1 METET
6 IAEALGH
13 SVATVT
19 DIYIKFNRRKTKP
32 PKKDA
37 QPRQH
42 NIMRIEQQQIKAKS
56 LGGVSEAKRYGILC
70 EQSGQAEKLVR
81 KD

>member
-13 SVATVT
+13 SIATVT

-37 QPRQH
+37 QPRQYH
-42 NIMRIEQQQIKAKS
+42 KPTKS
-56 LGGVSEAKRYGILC
+56 DGG
-70 EQSGQAEKLVR
+70 SGTPINKNVCISH
-81 KD
+81 

>member
-6 IAEALGH
+6 NAEALGH
-13 SVATVT
+13 SIATVT

-37 QPRQH
+37 QPRQYH
-42 NIMRIEQQQIKAKS
+42 IMRIESQPIETKNP
-56 LGGVSEAKRYGILC
+56 GGVSEAKRYGILC
-70 EQSGQAEKLVR
+70 EQSGQADKLVR